1 MPAKH
6 PDEFRMLAVA
16 MARMVGAEQ
25 TAVDLDIDV
34 RTVRGWVA
42 ATPPRKGMTDEEE
55 LWAAVERNALVRN
68 ARALARGEIRDSL
81 RVNNLAGT
89 ARDKLFRWASRR
101 EARSGDGTCD
111 CILPPGWRADMHPK
125 AGTPEHEQAVWQIA
139 LAKMPNARRV
149 FMDAVRPLL
158 AFYIDFHDD
167 GGRWPD
173 VPEARQLTN
182 AALEGLPA
190 PAADEDAMGVLI
202 RWIEGL
208 DDETLAARQT
218 LADDALK
225 AWRDAIIDEL
235 EERAY
240 DAGAA
245 EHAAE
250 ADARRA
256 TPPETPQEA
265 PEPSAPAPTPIRRA
279 ATRSEPVPMVLDV
292 GSPDHDRGWQP
303 LERRDAPW

>member
-1 MPAKH
+1 MKVRRSRL
-6 PDEFRMLAVA
+6 DVLRILAHAENHGTDATCERYGVDPRTLA
-16 MARMVGAEQ
+16 RWLEKDPPGWHRDSEMARLAANEKYYSGGAMSVVQ
-25 TAVDLDIDV
+25 A
-34 RTVRGWVA
+34 RTDAGI
-42 ATPPRKGMTDEEE
+42 
-55 LWAAVERNALVRN
+55 N
-68 ARALARGEIRDSL
+68 ARNDRYEQLIA
-81 RVNNLAGT
+81 
-89 ARDKLFRWASRR
+89 RR
-101 EARSGDGTCD
+101 EARRSDGTCD
-111 CILPPGWRADMHPK
+111 CVLPPGWRADMHPK

-279 ATRSEPVPMVLDV
+279 RKAPEPTPMVLDV
-292 GSPDHDRGWQP
+292 GAEDHDRGWQP